1 MYLESHMN
9 IARFVFASIAVA
21 LAGCNPITK
30 SGMEAREQA
39 YSRMD
44 RTNAGIAHKQASD
57 AFQTGQLDKA
67 RQLITKGIERY
78 AQDADSWALLGRILM
93 EQTRLDQAVL
103 ALNKAIELD
112 PDNATSHY
120 FLGVIFERWSKD
132 GQAASYYQG
141 AFAAAPEKPQYL
153 MAAAEALIA
162 SGDVLAAETLVNS
175 HLSRFEHHAAM
186 QHLLAHI
193 AMLQNDA
200 ETASLRCEEARL
212 LAPEDESIARDLCRM
227 RFRNGQWAGC
237 IDAIED
243 WQARFGGDDLA
254 LDHVLA
260 RCLVLVSRH
269 NQARSSYRA
278 LCEGDPE
285 NDTLWR
291 ERGLLAWS
299 QQDWQTLE
307 NCTGQLETLQPSMYE
322 STLFRAVCA
331 REQGE
336 ASQAKA
342 LLEGLIEAYPDRF
355 EAWSL
360 LASLRASAG
369 DLSGAAKARQIAVKC
384 DPAMADQPRVTGVF
398 GAKGP

>member
-1 MYLESHMN
+1 MKVTRL
-9 IARFVFASIAVA
+9 VLASLAVA
-21 LAGCNPITK
+21 IAGCNPITK
-30 SGMEAREQA
+30 SGLEDRRQA

-44 RTNAGIAHKQASD
+44 RTNANIAHKQASD
-57 AFQTGQLDKA
+57 ALQTGQLDKA
-67 RQLITKGIERY
+67 RKLVTQALERY
-78 AQDADSWALLGRILM
+78 AENADSWALLGRILM

-103 ALNKAIELD
+103 ALNKAVELD

-132 GQAASYYQG
+132 GQAASHYQG

-153 MAAAEALIA
+153 MAAAETLIA
-162 SGDVLAAETLVNS
+162 SGDVPAAEALVNS
-175 HLSRFEHHAAM
+175 HLARFEHHAAM

-200 ETASLRCEEARL
+200 EMASLRCEEARL

-243 WQARFGGDDLA
+243 WQARFGGDDPALA
-254 LDHVLA
+254 HVLA
-260 RCLVLVSRH
+260 RCLVLVDRR
-269 NQARSSYRA
+269 NQARSSYRV
-278 LCEGDPE
+278 LCDGDPE

-299 QQDWQTLE
+299 QRDWRTLE
-307 NCTGQLETLQPSMYE
+307 TCAEQLETLQPSMYE

-331 REQGE
+331 RERGALSRAQ
-336 ASQAKA
+336 S
-342 LLEGLIEAYPDRF
+342 LLEGLVQAFPDRS
-355 EAWSL
+355 EAWTL
-360 LASLRASAG
+360 LSALRAAAG
-369 DLSGAAKARQIAVKC
+369 DSHGASKARQIAVKC
-384 DPAMADQPRVTGVF
+384 DPALADLPRVTGVL
-398 GAKGP
+398 GAEGP

>member
-1 MYLESHMN
+1 MT
-9 IARFVFASIAVA
+9 IARFVCASLAVA
-21 LAGCNPITK
+21 IAGCNPITK
-30 SGMEAREQA
+30 SGIEAREQA

-44 RTNAGIAHKQASD
+44 RTNAGIAYKQASD
-57 AFQTGQLDKA
+57 ALQTGQLDKA
-67 RQLITKGIERY
+67 RTLVTQGLERY

-103 ALNKAIELD
+103 ALNKAVELD

-132 GQAASYYQG
+132 TQAAAHYQG
-141 AFAAAPEKPQYL
+141 AFTAAPEKPQYL

-162 SGDVLAAETLVNS
+162 SGDVLAAQTLVNS
-175 HLSRFEHHAAM
+175 NLARFEHHAAM

-193 AMLQNDA
+193 AMLQNDP

-227 RFRNGQWAGC
+227 RFRNGQWARC

-243 WQARFGGDDLA
+243 WQARFGGDDPA
-254 LDHVLA
+254 MSHVLA

-269 NQARSSYRA
+269 NQARSSYRV
-278 LCEGDPE
+278 LCDRDPE
-285 NDTLWR
+285 NDMLWR

-307 NCTGQLETLQPSMYE
+307 NCTGQLETLQPLMYE
-322 STLFRAVCA
+322 SMLFRAVCV
-331 REQGE
+331 REQGKPGR
-336 ASQAKA
+336 AKT
-342 LLEGLIEAYPDRF
+342 LLEGLVEAHPDRS
-355 EAWSL
+355 EAWAL
-360 LASLRASAG
+360 LASLRATAG
-369 DLSGAAKARQIAVKC
+369 DVQGAAKARQIAVKC